1 MENQERKEDARGDGT
16 DDDCDC
22 GDCFFPVRDEEPR
35 KIVIQMISQLDE
47 VISLSSGPVYRE
59 FMKSESLQLRII
71 DLLNKVEEGAF
82 SLPDEYKER
91 KTKVDWEYLQTLNA
105 QIIHPEFGMNP
116 ETLWDI
122 IRLEIPF
129 LNKML
134 DLIING
140 CNHY

>member
-1 MENQERKEDARGDGT
+1 MENQAYKDNAGDAGAE
-16 DDDCDC
+16 DDCDC
-22 GDCFFPVRDEEPR
+22 SDCFFPVRDEGPR
-35 KIVIQMISQLDE
+35 KIVIQMISHLDE

-59 FMKSESLQLRII
+59 FMKTESLQLRII
-71 DLLNKVEEGAF
+71 DLLNKVEEGAL

-91 KTKVDWEYLQTLNA
+91 KMKVDWEYLQTLNA
-105 QIIHPEFGMNP
+105 QIVHPEFGMNP

-140 CNHY
+140 CGH